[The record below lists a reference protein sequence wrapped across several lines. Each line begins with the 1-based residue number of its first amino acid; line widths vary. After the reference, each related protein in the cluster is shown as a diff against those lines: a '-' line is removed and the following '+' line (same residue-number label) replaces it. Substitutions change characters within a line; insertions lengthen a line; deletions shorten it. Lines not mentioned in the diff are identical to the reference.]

1 MMNEIKHLY
10 VHVPFCRSI
19 CYYCDF
25 CHRIYDHELA
35 QRWLKRLQK
44 EMEVSL
50 HPGYETI
57 YIGGGTPT
65 ALAYDEFGTLLELL
79 KPYSGQVCEYTIEAN
94 PESLDEDKI
103 VLMNEY
109 GINRVSLGIQ
119 STDAEILRSINRKH
133 DFALIREKIASL
145 RRYGLDN
152 ISVDLMYS
160 LPGQTMETLQRTL
173 DDILSLD
180 VPHIS
185 IYSLTIE
192 ENSVFGRKGITALD
206 EDTEADMYERIEKVL
221 TANGYRHYEVSNY
234 CKEGMYSRHNMAYWN
249 YEDFIGI
256 SLAASSKI
264 GNHRFTNTRSF
275 ERYFNEEDIREEDL
289 YLSWKEKMFEHIMM
303 SLRTDIGLDIADF
316 EKRYGCRIEEEYPL
330 GVKNPHIIIDDG
342 RMYCKDLAILNT
354 VLLDFME

>member
-1 MMNEIKHLY
+1 MMNEVKHLY

-35 QRWLKRLQK
+35 QKWLERFKK
-44 EMEVSL
+44 EIENSL
-50 HPGYETI
+50 VPGYETI

-65 ALAYDEFGTLLELL
+65 ALEYDELKTLLDYL
-79 KPYSGQVCEYTIEAN
+79 KPYSQQAFEYTIEAN

-103 VLMNEY
+103 ILMKEY
-109 GINRVSLGIQ
+109 GINRISLGVQ
-119 STDAEILRSINRKH
+119 STDTGILRSINRKH
-133 DFALIREKIASL
+133 DFALIKEKIALL
-145 RRYGLDN
+145 RKHGLDN

-160 LPGQTMETLQRTL
+160 LPNQTLETLQKTL

-192 ENSVFGRKGITALD
+192 ENSVFGRKGISALD
-206 EDTEADMYERIEKVL
+206 EEIEADMYELIEKCL
-221 TANGYRHYEVSNY
+221 TQNGYRHYEISNF
-234 CKEGMYSRHNMAYWN
+234 CKEDCYSRHNMSYWN
-249 YEDFIGI
+249 YEDFIGV

-264 GNHRFTNTRSF
+264 GSRRYTNTRSF
-275 ERYFNEEDIREEDL
+275 ERYFSSDDIHEEDIVL
-289 YLSWKEKMFEHIMM
+289 NKKEQMFEHIMM
-303 SLRTDIGLDIADF
+303 SLRTDLGLDIDGF
-316 EKRYGCRIEEEYPL
+316 ERRYECKIEEEYPQ
-330 GVKNPHIIIDDG
+330 GTGNPHIVIENG